1 MVFDWTVKIT
11 DIVMIVAVLVGPISA
26 VLITL
31 WAQNRN
37 DERSAQRGLFLTL
50 IGERKSVIT
59 SKTTTQA
66 LNSIDVVFSK
76 NKKVKELWHKY
87 YALLAQAPSE
97 ERGHTWIELL
107 SAMSENLKR
116 KGV

>member
-50 IGERKSVIT
+50 IGERKS
-59 SKTTTQA
+59 K
-66 LNSIDVVFSK
+66 
-76 NKKVKELWHKY
+76 
-87 YALLAQAPSE
+87 
-97 ERGHTWIELL
+97 
-107 SAMSENLKR
+107 
-116 KGV
+116 